1 MRIIFVREARL
12 KYLNKAKC
20 YTIPPKQQHSS
31 HNSSAHALLLQRE
44 WNHSRTFTLM
54 DIKTLE
60 HTYKKVCVCVCVC
73 VCACMMSCILLLFCV
88 CVLQKSVC
96 ASVCACI
103 MWCVYASCVVVCVRV
118 CVCVSECVH
127 MRACVFLTKRCVLK
141 HISWV
146 VVCACACVCMCVCVW
161 WADYICLTQCASVA
175 LVHSSC
181 KCC

>member
-1 MRIIFVREARL
+1 MRIIFVLEAWL

-44 WNHSRTFTLM
+44 WNHSWTFTHSW
-54 DIKTLE
+54 TLKLWN
-60 HTYKKVCVCVCVC
+60 TLTKKCVC

-118 CVCVSECVH
+118 CERVCAHACMRVSYKKVCVEAYIMSCG
-127 MRACVFLTKRCVLK
+127 
-141 HISWV
+141 
-146 VVCACACVCMCVCVW
+146 VCMCVRVYVCVR
-161 WADYICLTQCASVA
+161 ACLMSRLYLLDSVRICGTCAQ
-175 LVHSSC
+175 
-181 KCC
+181 